1 MTGWQASAPVIGVTW
16 GPLTGLDGGVETP
29 VLTCVLLG
37 LTSGK
42 WIGAGVGDEVVLGD
56 VVVEPVVDF
65 DDGVVVLSVVIGTLS
80 VVMGTLSLPFLVTS
94 MGFRGP
100 TLSVSVLFEFT
111 AELTE
116 FCSWLVAGVAIL
128 GIFWLFL
135 GLNHPGNLGGP
146 LGPFLLSLLAL
157 RQA

>member
-1 MTGWQASAPVIGVTW
+1 
-16 GPLTGLDGGVETP
+16 
-29 VLTCVLLG
+29 
-37 LTSGK
+37 
-42 WIGAGVGDEVVLGD
+42 
-56 VVVEPVVDF
+56 VVVESVLDF
-65 DDGVVVLSVVIGTLS
+65 VDGVVVLSVVIGTLGLS

-94 MGFRGP
+94 MGLRGP

-116 FCSWLVAGVAIL
+116 FCSWWLDAGVAIL

>member
-1 MTGWQASAPVIGVTW
+1 M
-16 GPLTGLDGGVETP
+16 
-29 VLTCVLLG
+29 
-37 LTSGK
+37 
-42 WIGAGVGDEVVLGD
+42 
-56 VVVEPVVDF
+56 VVEPVVDF

-116 FCSWLVAGVAIL
+116 FCSLVAGVAIL

>member
-1 MTGWQASAPVIGVTW
+1 MKYFRIVTLKFFLP
-16 GPLTGLDGGVETP
+16 GN
-29 VLTCVLLG
+29 
-37 LTSGK
+37 
-42 WIGAGVGDEVVLGD
+42 WIGAGVGAEVGLGD
-56 VVVEPVVDF
+56 VVVLVVVLDF
-65 DDGVVVLSVVIGTLS
+65 VDGVVVLSVVIGTLS

-94 MGFRGP
+94 MGLRGP

-116 FCSWLVAGVAIL
+116 FCCSWLVAGVAIL

>member
-1 MTGWQASAPVIGVTW
+1 M
-16 GPLTGLDGGVETP
+16 
-29 VLTCVLLG
+29 
-37 LTSGK
+37 
-42 WIGAGVGDEVVLGD
+42 
-56 VVVEPVVDF
+56 VVESVVDF
-65 DDGVVVLSVVIGTLS
+65 VVWVVGFVVIGTLS
-80 VVMGTLSLPFLVTS
+80 VVSLPFLVTS
-94 MGFRGP
+94 MGLRGP

-116 FCSWLVAGVAIL
+116 FGSWLVAGVAIL

-146 LGPFLLSLLAL
+146 FGPFLLSLLAL